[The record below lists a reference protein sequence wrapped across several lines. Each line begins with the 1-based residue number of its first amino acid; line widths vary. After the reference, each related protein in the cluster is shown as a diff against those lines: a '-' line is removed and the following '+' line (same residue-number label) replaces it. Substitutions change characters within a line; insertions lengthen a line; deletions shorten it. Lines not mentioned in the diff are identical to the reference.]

1 MMIVK
6 QKGWLGWAQ
15 SCLRSNIPGEVCGRC
30 WKCFRKNSLLGTS
43 FIFEGEIK
51 KFLSKRPLKQA
62 ASTLYSMQKGSVSKE
77 GINVELLFDDLKP
90 LLEKDLSFLERNY
103 QPALDLV
110 PQRYRAFTKGI
121 LQVFPIDE

>member
-1 MMIVK
+1 
-6 QKGWLGWAQ
+6 
-15 SCLRSNIPGEVCGRC
+15 
-30 WKCFRKNSLLGTS
+30 
-43 FIFEGEIK
+43 
-51 KFLSKRPLKQA
+51 
-62 ASTLYSMQKGSVSKE
+62 MQKGSVSKE

-121 LQVFPIDE
+121 LSKFSQSMSKQDIELLKNIDFFPENTN